1 MAYSTWNHYD
11 FIMVK
16 VRAISI
22 ISALHKQEVIVA
34 QICALIL
41 TVASECLC
49 GASMG
54 HAISSTVVS
63 YLTI

>member
-1 MAYSTWNHYD
+1 MHVD
-11 FIMVK
+11 FITDK

-41 TVASECLC
+41 TVVSECLC

-54 HAISSTVVS
+54 HVILSTVVS
-63 YLTI
+63 YLAI